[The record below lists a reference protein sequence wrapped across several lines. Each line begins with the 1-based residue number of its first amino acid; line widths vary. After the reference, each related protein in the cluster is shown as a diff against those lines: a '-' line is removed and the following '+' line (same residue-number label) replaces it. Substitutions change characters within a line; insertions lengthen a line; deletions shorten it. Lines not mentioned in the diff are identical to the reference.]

1 MRQFVCILRGL
12 RMKKSIIMIF
22 LLFLCLV
29 TACSSE
35 KCGREISM
43 NEDTQKLAD
52 LELTDFDTEIQN
64 ISELRDEEEIESPEE
79 IFSVFGIP
87 ILLPENNSWIKN
99 TEYTLID
106 ENNLEVCYYDD
117 ISGIDCKLSVI
128 KNGTLDDTTYSYD
141 ETLDETWQGD
151 SLAGDTVYVKVQH
164 SVDDGKVFASWE
176 YKNYKFAIQGDID
189 PMTDTSPI
197 PKTALYIISK
207 LP

>member
-1 MRQFVCILRGL
+1 
-12 RMKKSIIMIF
+12 MKKAVTMIF
-22 LLFLCLV
+22 LLSLCSL

-117 ISGIDCKLSVI
+117 IAGIDCKLSVV
-128 KNGTLDDTTYSYD
+128 KNGTLEDTAYSYD
-141 ETLDETWQGD
+141 ETLEETWQGD

-164 SVDDGKVFASWE
+164 SVDDGKVLASWE

>member
-1 MRQFVCILRGL
+1 
-12 RMKKSIIMIF
+12 MIF
-22 LLFLCLV
+22 LLSLCSL

-35 KCGREISM
+35 KCGTEISM

-87 ILLPENNSWIKN
+87 ILLPENDSWIKN

-117 ISGIDCKLSVI
+117 IAGIDCKLSVV
-128 KNGTLDDTTYSYD
+128 KNGTLEDTTYSYD
-141 ETLDETWQGD
+141 ETLDETWQGE
-151 SLAGDTVYVKVQH
+151 SVVGDIVYVKVQH
-164 SVDDGKVFASWE
+164 SVDNRKVLVTWE
-176 YKNYKFAIQGDID
+176 YQNYKFAIQGDVNAI
-189 PMTDTSPI
+189 TDTSPI